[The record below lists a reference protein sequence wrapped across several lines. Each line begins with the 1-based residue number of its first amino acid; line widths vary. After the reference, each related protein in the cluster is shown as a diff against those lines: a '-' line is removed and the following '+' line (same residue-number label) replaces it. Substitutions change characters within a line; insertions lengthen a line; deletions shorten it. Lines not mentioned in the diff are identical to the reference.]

1 MVVHCV
7 PVVSET
13 RKYKPVADLA
23 TGPLGS
29 LSVAQGAGR
38 VVLLRRILQA
48 PPWNSALL
56 DALSASANRA
66 KAHHHPRLLAVVDVD
81 RKDTELVVATEY
93 VEGVPLSL
101 LLQRARQKRLRVPA
115 AAALRIGEELARAIL
130 AAEEL
135 CARDPAP
142 WVFGGLHPE
151 TIVISSGDDAL
162 IADLG
167 LVGFEAALDSASS
180 AAYRAPELGHTQATG
195 STAVFSIGVILWELL
210 AGREAFDQSAAS
222 ASLPAV
228 RNKVIAG
235 ATPRLDQVVKG
246 IPALLT
252 EVVMQALRPDPGARF
267 PTVKALSDA
276 LAAVQRDR
284 GTGELVRFMT
294 SLATDVLEAQRGS
307 IVKSQVTVDSWR
319 PTMHGL
325 ESQPPVVIP
334 KAPRLMGLAAFVPAE
349 SSGESQTDS
358 GRAVDSLLN
367 VDVEV
372 DVDAEPMRVEVPASA
387 PLGGPRAPMGTAPLL
402 LVHKSDVN
410 NPVVDIASPQTA
422 PAPTPHS
429 AAPST
434 PGEVTASFDDDFEV
448 PVRRRWGLVVFVLLM
463 LSGAVAVGV
472 LAFLKQQEAA
482 QTPLA
487 VPSALIPAD
496 TEVEAEDAATTE
508 DASPDRSKEPIK
520 RAPRSAGREVQAPS
534 GPGASPIDGKSIL
547 EPGPDKPTPS
557 AAPTGPSPGPNSGSD
572 NPYADPQAPAP
583 KPSVDPVLGY

>member
-81 RKDTELVVATEY
+81 RKDTELVVAAEY

-101 LLQRARQKRLRVPA
+101 LLQRARQKRLRVPT

-142 WVFGGLHPE
+142 WIFGGLHPE

-180 AAYRAPELGHTQATG
+180 AAYRAPELGHTQATR

-210 AGREAFDQSAAS
+210 AGREAFDQNAAS

-235 ATPRLDQVVKG
+235 ATPRLDQVVKD

-252 EVVMQALRPDPGARF
+252 EVVMQAIRPDPGARF

-284 GTGELVRFMT
+284 GTGELVRFMN

-325 ESQPPVVIP
+325 ESQPPVAIP

-349 SSGESQTDS
+349 GSGESQADS

-367 VDVEV
+367 V

-410 NPVVDIASPQTA
+410 NPVIDTASPHA
-422 PAPTPHS
+422 AAAPTPHS

-434 PGEVTASFDDDFEV
+434 PSAPSTVTASLDDDFEV

-482 QTPLA
+482 QAPLA

-496 TEVEAEDAATTE
+496 TETEPEDAATTE
-508 DASPDRSKEPIK
+508 DAAPDRPKKPIQ
-520 RAPRSAGREVQAPS
+520 RAPRSAGREVHVPS
-534 GPGASPIDGKSIL
+534 GPGTSTIDGKSIL
-547 EPGPDKPTPS
+547 EPAPDKPPPS
-557 AAPTGPSPGPNSGSD
+557 ASPTTGPNSGGSD
-572 NPYADPQAPAP
+572 NPYADPQGPAP

>member
-101 LLQRARQKRLRVPA
+101 LLQRARQKRLRVPT

-142 WVFGGLHPE
+142 WIFGGLHPE

-180 AAYRAPELGHTQATG
+180 AAYRAPELGHTQATR

-210 AGREAFDQSAAS
+210 AGREAFDQSAPG

-235 ATPRLDQVVKG
+235 ATPRLDQVVTG

-252 EVVMQALRPDPGARF
+252 EVVMQAIRPDPGARF

-284 GTGELVRFMT
+284 GTGELVRFMN

-349 SSGESQTDS
+349 GSSESQADS

-367 VDVEV
+367 V

-410 NPVVDIASPQTA
+410 NPVIDTASPQA
-422 PAPTPHS
+422 AAVPTPHS

-434 PGEVTASFDDDFEV
+434 PSEVTASLDDDFEV

-472 LAFLKQQEAA
+472 LAFLKQQEVA

-496 TEVEAEDAATTE
+496 TETEPEDAATTE
-508 DASPDRSKEPIK
+508 DAAPDRPKKPTQ
-520 RAPRSAGREVQAPS
+520 RAPRSAGREVHVPS
-534 GPGASPIDGKSIL
+534 GPGTSTIDGKSIL
-547 EPGPDKPTPS
+547 EPAPDKPTPS
-557 AAPTGPSPGPNSGSD
+557 ASPTTDPNTGGSD